1 MCKAFSCLITRR
13 GRVIWKLGTD
23 SHSDLVEEFD
33 MKDTSKDNPTFARV
47 EITPRNNNYIH
58 PDKWVLEVDEQIKPK
73 WWHEKHKIKCFKAH
87 SEWLKKLDKV
97 LIKKEII
104 HPFKDVQNELTDEDK
119 ELLKTWASVVESFWD
134 SFRDSIGA
142 SVWASV
148 VDSIVDSV
156 GASVWASV
164 KASFWAYTGSFFNIP
179 RKDWKNTENIDCDNY
194 PFESVVKLWERGF
207 VPSFDGER
215 WRLHCGPDAK
225 IVFEISQAELRKKE

>member
-87 SEWLKKLDKV
+87 SEWLKKLDNM

-104 HPFKDVQNELTDEDK
+104 HPFKDVQNEFTDEDK
-119 ELLKTWASVVESFWD
+119 ELLKTW
-134 SFRDSIGA
+134 
-142 SVWASV
+142 
-148 VDSIVDSV
+148 DSV
-156 GASVWASV
+156 GDSV
-164 KASFWAYTGSFFNIP
+164 WAYTGTFYNIP
-179 RKDWKNTENIDCDNY
+179 RKEWKYTENIECETY

-207 VPSFDGER
+207 VPSFDGEI